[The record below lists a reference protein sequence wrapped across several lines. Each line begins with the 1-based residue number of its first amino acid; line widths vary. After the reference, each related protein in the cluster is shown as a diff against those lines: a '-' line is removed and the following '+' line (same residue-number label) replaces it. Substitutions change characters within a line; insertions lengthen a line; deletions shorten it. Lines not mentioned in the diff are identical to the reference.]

1 MFTPSWDRGILFF
14 TTSIENTEPP
24 LIYREVPREGER
36 KESKN
41 E

>member
-1 MFTPSWDRGILFF
+1 MFTLIWDRGIPFF
-14 TTSIENTEPP
+14 TISVENRDP
-24 LIYREVPREGER
+24 LIYLEVSREGEG